1 MGLLTL
7 AKRDLPVGSISAYY
21 RKLTSSLPQD
31 IENRDVLYEA
41 YMKYASQVDTSEEK
55 LLAKY
60 KRRSYSR
67 KHK

>member
-1 MGLLTL
+1 M
-7 AKRDLPVGSISAYY
+7 KRDLKVGSISAYY
-21 RKLTSSLPQD
+21 HKLASELPID

-41 YMKYASQVDTSEEK
+41 YMKYAMNVDANDEK
-55 LLAKY
+55 LLVKY